1 MAEATVAAPEARGRG
16 RLRLRLISV
25 VTLIVLGAAVV
36 ASSVITLRVIR
47 DQERELLQERTGEAA
62 SVLGSAFAGI
72 QQSLSLLGTIA
83 GAGQGRSSLFVSA
96 ARSVLTSS
104 TEGLMVTAQRGG
116 GMVVTATAGD
126 APAVGQVL
134 PADQEPLAHRALS
147 TTGMVSGVLPN
158 GSRSWLAFALG
169 NAAGPGTVVWTRLA
183 YSAGSTAQAPA
194 GPWGNLNIALYL
206 SSRPDPA
213 TLLVTTTKN
222 LPLAGGIQYPF
233 TVGADTWLLVASSPT
248 PLVGTLAQDTPW
260 IILIIGA
267 AVAALVTTVVEA
279 QGRRRDYATALVE
292 ERTASLRQAVTELE
306 QTQAQLVRQEKMAAM
321 GQLASTVGHELRNP
335 LAVIMNVLY
344 LLETIADA
352 EGSEAMLR
360 HLATAKRETSAATLI
375 VADLLDYSAGRA
387 PMLAPVQVA
396 GLVAEALSVVPPPT
410 GIEVVQHV
418 EPDIAIDADRDQIRQ
433 VLLNL
438 VTNGYDAM
446 PGGGILDVS
455 VRSTGGLAQIMVTDT
470 GIGMDEE
477 TQANIFTPFYTT
489 KSRGIGL
496 GLAVTKRVVE
506 AHGGTI
512 SVQSTPSVGTSFKV
526 TVRVG
531 APIVSVPQ

>member
-1 MAEATVAAPEARGRG
+1 
-16 RLRLRLISV
+16 
-25 VTLIVLGAAVV
+25 
-36 ASSVITLRVIR
+36 
-47 DQERELLQERTGEAA
+47 
-62 SVLGSAFAGI
+62 
-72 QQSLSLLGTIA
+72 
-83 GAGQGRSSLFVSA
+83 
-96 ARSVLTSS
+96 
-104 TEGLMVTAQRGG
+104 
-116 GMVVTATAGD
+116 
-126 APAVGQVL
+126 
-134 PADQEPLAHRALS
+134 
-147 TTGMVSGVLPN
+147 
-158 GSRSWLAFALG
+158 
-169 NAAGPGTVVWTRLA
+169 
-183 YSAGSTAQAPA
+183 
-194 GPWGNLNIALYL
+194 
-206 SSRPDPA
+206 
-213 TLLVTTTKN
+213 
-222 LPLAGGIQYPF
+222 
-233 TVGADTWLLVASSPT
+233 
-248 PLVGTLAQDTPW
+248 
-260 IILIIGA
+260 
-267 AVAALVTTVVEA
+267 
-279 QGRRRDYATALVE
+279 
-292 ERTASLRQAVTELE
+292 
-306 QTQAQLVRQEKMAAM
+306 MAAM

-344 LLETIADA
+344 LLETIAGA

-360 HLATAKRETSAATLI
+360 HLSTAKRETSAATLI

-410 GIEVVQHV
+410 GIEVVRHV
-418 EPDIAIDADRDQIRQ
+418 EPDLAIDADRDQIRQ

-455 VRSTGGLAQIMVTDT
+455 VRSTGGLAQITVTDT
-470 GIGMDEE
+470 GVGMDEE

>member
-1 MAEATVAAPEARGRG
+1 MVEATVAAPKARGRG

-36 ASSVITLRVIR
+36 ASSVVTERVIR
-47 DQERELLQERTGEAA
+47 DQEQVLLQERTGEAA

-83 GAGQGRSSLFVSA
+83 EAGQGRSSLFVSA

-104 TEGLMVTAQRGG
+104 TEGLMVTVQRGG
-116 GMVVTATAGD
+116 SMVVTATAGD
-126 APAVGQVL
+126 APAMGQVL
-134 PADQEPLAHRALS
+134 PADQEPLTDRALS

-158 GSRSWLAFALG
+158 GSRSWLAFALA
-169 NAAGPGTVVWTRLA
+169 NAAGPGTVVWARLA

-194 GPWGNLNIALYL
+194 GPWGNLNMALYL

-213 TLLVTTTKN
+213 ALLITTTKN
-222 LPLAGGIQYPF
+222 LPLAGGFQYPF

-248 PLVGTLAQDTPW
+248 PLVGRLAQDTPW

-267 AVAALVTTVVEA
+267 AVAALVTTVVET

-344 LLETIADA
+344 LLETIAGA

-360 HLATAKRETSAATLI
+360 HLSTAKRETSAATLI

-410 GIEVVQHV
+410 GIEVVRHV
-418 EPDIAIDADRDQIRQ
+418 EPDLAIDADRDQIRQ

-455 VRSTGGLAQIMVTDT
+455 VRSTGGLAQITVTDT
-470 GIGMDEE
+470 GVGMDEE